1 MNAKMRKEHAELHK
15 NLIDLLTDC
24 ENDEQY
30 YQRLKWAR
38 DIITKCLDDFTDKD
52 GYA

>member
-15 NLIDLLTDC
+15 DLVDLLTDC

-52 GYA
+52 GYV